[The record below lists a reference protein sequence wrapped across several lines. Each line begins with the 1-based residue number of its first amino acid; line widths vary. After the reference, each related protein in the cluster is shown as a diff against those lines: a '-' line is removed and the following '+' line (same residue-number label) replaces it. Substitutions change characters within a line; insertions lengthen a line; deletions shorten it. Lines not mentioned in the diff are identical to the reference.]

1 MFWNKQS
8 IWKLLIMWSG
18 TSLYPPDNSNLTKCL
33 GSMDS
38 FDLMQYHK
46 EGITNCKLRLDYFPE
61 LLWKILVASLSTS
74 HSGVEADTAIYESQS
89 FNHKEGGDFYIQ
101 LPVCSFERDTIR
113 TGDCDN
119 FLVFWERHYSKNIM
133 LKYCLCDLLTGSRQS
148 KAKEFWHHSRPP
160 PSPHAMS
167 VGSGGGSRT
176 V

>member
-1 MFWNKQS
+1 MTGNTIAWSKVMFWNKQS

-46 EGITNCKLRLDYFPE
+46 EDITNCKLRLDYFPE

-89 FNHKEGGDFYIQ
+89 FNHKQGGDFYIQ
-101 LPVCSFERDTIR
+101 LPVCSFERDTIK
-113 TGDCDN
+113 TGGCDN
-119 FLVFWERHYSKNIM
+119 FLVFWERHYLENIM
-133 LKYCLCDLLTGSRQS
+133 LKYCLCDFLTGSRQS
-148 KAKEFWHHSRPP
+148 KAK
-160 PSPHAMS
+160 
-167 VGSGGGSRT
+167 
-176 V
+176 